1 MPVWIRAASR
11 AGINKSTRAS
21 RGKATAAFGRSCT
34 GAPAAAIRGD
44 SNPAVRAL
52 YDRLRAKGKH
62 QKTAEVACMRKLLA
76 IVYGCWANDRWFD
89 PTFEE
94 RLKAR
99 QQNRAQK
106 NGFEARV
113 QAENERDDEGRRL
126 SNSDTDIEAPVS
138 RQEATKRKRK
148 ATLPQKS
155 MGSSARGQSAFPT
168 EKISKENPSL
178 NA

>member
-11 AGINKSTRAS
+11 AGTNKSTRAS

-138 RQEATKRKRK
+138 RQ
-148 ATLPQKS
+148 
-155 MGSSARGQSAFPT
+155 
-168 EKISKENPSL
+168 
-178 NA
+178 